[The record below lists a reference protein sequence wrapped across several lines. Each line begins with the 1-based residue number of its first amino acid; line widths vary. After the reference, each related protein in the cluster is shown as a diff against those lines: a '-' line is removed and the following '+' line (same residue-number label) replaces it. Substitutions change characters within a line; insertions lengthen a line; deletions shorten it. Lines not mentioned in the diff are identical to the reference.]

1 MPFAHVRDISLY
13 YEVLGASG
21 SPIVLINGY
30 NTTKADWDPS
40 HLRRMAASHRVV
52 VFDNRGVGQT
62 DKPTEP
68 YTMQGFAADVVGLLD
83 VLSVEMAHVIG
94 LSMGGMIAQHVALE
108 FPERVLGLVLGCT
121 AAGEPGA
128 LYPINPSGDV
138 LELLLAPSSG
148 DRAKDNRDAWPIL
161 YSHHFI
167 QRNRDYLEARLR
179 DVLNYPEAPPYALM
193 LQMEAMLNTH
203 DTLGRLAD
211 VRQPTL
217 VQTGT
222 EDVLVPPGN
231 SRILAD
237 RIPNARL
244 IEYPGAAHGYFDE
257 VGSKAVD
264 DILAFL
270 ASIDAGTWSSEQWPN
285 P

>member
-1 MPFAHVRDISLY
+1 
-13 YEVLGASG
+13 
-21 SPIVLINGY
+21 
-30 NTTKADWDPS
+30 
-40 HLRRMAASHRVV
+40 
-52 VFDNRGVGQT
+52 
-62 DKPTEP
+62 
-68 YTMQGFAADVVGLLD
+68 
-83 VLSVEMAHVIG
+83 
-94 LSMGGMIAQHVALE
+94 
-108 FPERVLGLVLGCT
+108 
-121 AAGEPGA
+121 
-128 LYPINPSGDV
+128 
-138 LELLLAPSSG
+138 
-148 DRAKDNRDAWPIL
+148 
-161 YSHHFI
+161 
-167 QRNRDYLEARLR
+167 
-179 DVLNYPEAPPYALM
+179 
-193 LQMEAMLNTH
+193 
-203 DTLGRLAD
+203 
-211 VRQPTL
+211 L

>member
-1 MPFAHVRDISLY
+1 MPFAQVRDISLC
-13 YEVLGASG
+13 YEVLGVSG

-30 NTTKADWDPS
+30 NCAKVDWDPS
-40 HLRRMAASHRVV
+40 HLRRMAASHRVI

-68 YTMQGFAADVVGLLD
+68 YTMQGLAADVVGLMD
-83 VLSVEMAHVIG
+83 GLSVEMAHVMG

-108 FPERVLGLVLGCT
+108 FPERVLSLVLGCT
-121 AAGEPGA
+121 AAGEPGG
-128 LYPINPSGDV
+128 LYPINPSGEV
-138 LELLLAPSSG
+138 LEVLLAPSSG
-148 DRAKDNRDAWPIL
+148 DRAKDSRDVWPII

-167 QRNRDYLEARLR
+167 QRNRDYLEGRLQ
-179 DVLNYPEAPPYALM
+179 DVLHYPEAPPYALM

-211 VRQPTL
+211 IRQPTL

-237 RIPNARL
+237 RIPNVRL
-244 IEYPGAAHGYFDE
+244 IEYPGAGHGYFDE
-257 VGSKAVD
+257 VEPKAVD

-270 ASIDAGTWSSEQWPN
+270 ASVDAGTWSSEHGPN
-285 P
+285 R